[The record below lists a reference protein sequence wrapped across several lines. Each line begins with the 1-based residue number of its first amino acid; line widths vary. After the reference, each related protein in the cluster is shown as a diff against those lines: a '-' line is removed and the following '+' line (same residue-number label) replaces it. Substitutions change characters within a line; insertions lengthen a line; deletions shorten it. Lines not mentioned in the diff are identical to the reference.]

1 MLKAQPRRPWRAPLG
16 HVSLTSG
23 LLRLPSAKVLKLAAR
38 NLARYWRR
46 TLLTAGLII
55 LGVVAVLLFIAV
67 SGSFKSLIVGQIT
80 DSVLGHVQV
89 HRKGYVASIDNLP
102 LNLNMKPNA
111 VNKVEQAL
119 KDIDAVAVWSPRLKF
134 GAMFS
139 NFTETTSIR
148 VNGVIPEREAA
159 AMPMLPGRLVQG
171 SAANG
176 LLERGKLLI
185 PEILAKGMK
194 IGVGDTVVLVATN
207 LDGSVNGKTF
217 TVQGVLGDV
226 TGPGGRDGYLHLD
239 DARELLRLTEPEVS
253 EIAVRLTDLGRL
265 GTARAQIAQA
275 LSDVRNPQGQPTLEV
290 HGWDQLSPF
299 ANIARMIDLLDVFIR
314 VMLVG
319 IVLIAVM
326 NVMMMAV
333 YERIR
338 EIGAIS
344 AIGTPPR
351 RILGLFLGE
360 GVLLGLIGTTIGTLL
375 SLVIIY
381 ALNLWPVHFT
391 FGRQQELVLVPAIA
405 AVDVVLI
412 GAIVLLVAVAA
423 SLQPAWKAARMDP
436 ITALRHV

>member
-1 MLKAQPRRPWRAPLG
+1 MLKI
-16 HVSLTSG
+16 
-23 LLRLPSAKVLKLAAR
+23 LKLAVR
-38 NLARYWRR
+38 NLTRYWRR

-55 LGVVAVLLFIAV
+55 LGVVAVLLFVSV
-67 SGSFKSLIVGQIT
+67 SGSFKGLIVGQIT
-80 DSVLGHVQV
+80 DSMLGHVQV

-102 LNLNMKPNA
+102 LNLNMKPGA
-111 VNKVEQAL
+111 VARVEQAL
-119 KDIDAVAVWSPRLKF
+119 KDMSDVVAWSPRLKF

-148 VNGVIPEREAA
+148 LNGVLPEREAA
-159 AMPMLPGRLVQG
+159 AMPMLPGRLLQG
-171 SAANG
+171 DGANG
-176 LLERGKLLI
+176 LVERGKLLI

-194 IGVGDTVVLVATN
+194 ISIGDTVVLVATN

-217 TVQGVLGDV
+217 VVQGVLGDV

-239 DARELLRLTEPEVS
+239 DARELLRLTEAEVS
-253 EIAVRLTDLGRL
+253 EIAVRLKGLDRL
-265 GTARAQIAQA
+265 PVAKAQLARAVAEI
-275 LSDVRNPQGQPTLEV
+275 RNPQGHSALEV

-299 ANIARMIDLLDVFIR
+299 ANIARMIDLLDLFIR

-351 RILGLFLGE
+351 RILGLFLTE
-360 GVLLGLIGTTIGTLL
+360 GLLLGLVGTAIGTAL
-375 SLVIIY
+375 SLGFIY
-381 ALNLWPVHFT
+381 ALNLWPVHFS
-391 FGRQQELVLVPAIA
+391 FGRQQELVLVPTIA
-405 AVDVVLI
+405 AADVLLI
-412 GAIVLLVAVAA
+412 GAIVVLVAIAA

>member
-1 MLKAQPRRPWRAPLG
+1 MLKI
-16 HVSLTSG
+16 
-23 LLRLPSAKVLKLAAR
+23 LKLAVR
-38 NLARYWRR
+38 NLTRYWRR

-55 LGVVAVLLFIAV
+55 LGVVAVLLFVSV
-67 SGSFKSLIVGQIT
+67 SGSFKGLIVGQIT
-80 DSVLGHVQV
+80 DSMLGHVQV

-102 LNLNMKPNA
+102 LNLNMKPGA
-111 VNKVEQAL
+111 VARVEQTL
-119 KDIDAVAVWSPRLKF
+119 KDMGDVVAWSPRLKF

-148 VNGVIPEREAA
+148 LNGVLPKREAA
-159 AMPMLPGRLVQG
+159 AMPMLPGRLLQG
-171 SAANG
+171 GGNG
-176 LLERGKLLI
+176 LVERGKLLI

-194 IGVGDTVVLVATN
+194 INIGDTVVLVATN

-239 DARELLRLTEPEVS
+239 DARELLRLTEAEVS
-253 EIAVRLTDLGRL
+253 EIAVRLKGLDQLPSAKAQL
-265 GTARAQIAQA
+265 ARALAEI
-275 LSDVRNPQGQPTLEV
+275 RNPQGQPALEV

-299 ANIARMIDLLDVFIR
+299 ANIARMIDLLDLFIR
-314 VMLVG
+314 VMLVS

-351 RILGLFLGE
+351 RILGLFLAE
-360 GVLLGLIGTTIGTLL
+360 GLLLGLVGTAIGTAL
-375 SLVIIY
+375 SLGIIY
-381 ALNLWPVHFT
+381 ALNLWPVHFS
-391 FGRQQELVLVPAIA
+391 FGRQQDLVLVPTIA
-405 AVDVVLI
+405 TTDVLLI
-412 GAIVLLVAVAA
+412 GVIVLLVAVTA

>member
-1 MLKAQPRRPWRAPLG
+1 MLKI
-16 HVSLTSG
+16 
-23 LLRLPSAKVLKLAAR
+23 LKLAVR
-38 NLARYWRR
+38 NLTRYWRR

-55 LGVVAVLLFIAV
+55 LGVVAVLLFVSV
-67 SGSFKSLIVGQIT
+67 SGSFKGLIVGQIT
-80 DSVLGHVQV
+80 DSMLGHVQV

-102 LNLNMKPNA
+102 LNLNMKPGA
-111 VNKVEQAL
+111 VARVEQAL
-119 KDIDAVAVWSPRLKF
+119 KDMGDVVAWSPRLKF

-148 VNGVIPEREAA
+148 LNGVLPKREAA
-159 AMPMLPGRLVQG
+159 AMPMLPGRLLQG
-171 SAANG
+171 GGNG
-176 LLERGKLLI
+176 LVERGKLLI

-194 IGVGDTVVLVATN
+194 INIGDTVVLVATN

-239 DARELLRLTEPEVS
+239 DARELLRLTEAEVS
-253 EIAVRLTDLGRL
+253 EIAVRLKGLDQLPSAKAQL
-265 GTARAQIAQA
+265 ARALAEI
-275 LSDVRNPQGQPTLEV
+275 RNPQGQPALEV

-299 ANIARMIDLLDVFIR
+299 ANIARMIDLLDLFIR
-314 VMLVG
+314 VMLVS

-351 RILGLFLGE
+351 RILGLFLAE
-360 GVLLGLIGTTIGTLL
+360 GLLLGLVGTAIGTAL
-375 SLVIIY
+375 SLGIIY
-381 ALNLWPVHFT
+381 ALNLWPVHFS
-391 FGRQQELVLVPAIA
+391 FGRQQDLVLVPTIA
-405 AVDVVLI
+405 TADVLLI
-412 GAIVLLVAVAA
+412 GVIVLLVAVTA